1 MCELIVK
8 LCNYRYIVK
17 LSHAFIVVLKYK
29 FKKLSLSPEAFYLFC
44 TLLSKVFYDTSYL

>member
-17 LSHAFIVVLKYK
+17 SSHIFIVVLKYK
-29 FKKLSLSPEAFYLFC
+29 FKKTPSPEVFYLFC
-44 TLLSKVFYDTSYL
+44 TLLNKVFYDTS